1 MNNLRYNWK
10 VTFFLFLEST
20 VELMQL
26 KNKSKQAEYQ
36 NRQTRAQSVQDVKEK
51 LQAANAQ
58 IVTLLKDKIAL
69 NDKIAKMK
77 QLNNW
82 TKI

>member
-1 MNNLRYNWK
+1 
-10 VTFFLFLEST
+10 
-20 VELMQL
+20 MQL

-77 QLNNW
+77 QLNN
-82 TKI
+82 